1 MRNVVEPLRLGFI
14 GAGRIARHHARY
26 VAELAAVNQAR
37 LVAVA
42 DIIPQA
48 AESLAAV
55 HGATPYQ
62 DFRHM
67 LRRETL
73 DAVFILT
80 PPEVRL
86 EPITLAAEQGIAIF
100 CEKPPARSVEQA
112 AEIAEVIE
120 RAGVINSV
128 GFMYRWLEVV
138 TRARELLI
146 GHPIACV
153 DSAFL
158 CGVALDPQQPQWTFQ
173 QEHAGGPLLEQAIH
187 SFDVLRYLSG
197 EVNSVAA
204 FGCNPILKKTESFT
218 IEDSHAVALRFVSG
232 AAGVHLHSWVHQGV
246 VVQAR
251 IFGVELDLTIKFSPP
266 SALWGKV
273 GDVVIDY
280 HPEADDAYRAE
291 LRGFID
297 AVRTHDQT
305 LIKSPYRD
313 AVESLKLTLDAMA
326 SISTQQEY
334 VE

>member
-1 MRNVVEPLRLGFI
+1 MRNVAEPLRLGFI

-26 VAELAAVNQAR
+26 VAELAAVNHAR

-62 DFRHM
+62 DFRQM

-86 EPITLAAEQGIAIF
+86 EPITLAAAQGLAIF

-112 AEIAEVIE
+112 AEILEVIE

-146 GHPIACV
+146 GHPVACV

-158 CGVALDPQQPQWTFQ
+158 CGVALDPQQPHWTFQ
-173 QEHAGGPLLEQAIH
+173 HEHAGGPLLEQAIH
-187 SFDVLRYLSG
+187 SFDALRYLSG
-197 EVNSVAA
+197 EVDSAAA
-204 FGCNPILKKTESFT
+204 FGGNPIRNKTDSFT

-232 AAGVHLHSWVHQGV
+232 AVGVHLHSWVHQGV
-246 VVQAR
+246 VVQVR
-251 IFGVELDLTIKFSPP
+251 LFSIELDLMIKFSPP
-266 SALWGKV
+266 TALCGRV

-291 LRGFID
+291 LHGFIE
-297 AVRTHDQT
+297 AVQTHDQT

-313 AVESLKLTLDAMA
+313 ALESLKLTLAAMA
-326 SISTQQEY
+326 FVSAQLEDA
-334 VE
+334 E